1 MKNYDIT
8 KTKLII
14 WDLDDTFW
22 KGTLSEGGVEFL
34 PEMINFIEEL
44 TLKGIMNSICSK
56 NDFES
61 VKNEF
66 INKGFK
72 RVWDLFVFPSI
83 NWLPKGERVKIL
95 LMI

>member
-56 NDFES
+56 T
-61 VKNEF
+61 
-66 INKGFK
+66 IL
-72 RVWDLFVFPSI
+72 RVLKTS
-83 NWLPKGERVKIL
+83 L
-95 LMI
+95 

>member
-34 PEMINFIEEL
+34 PEMISFIEETDAQRYYEL
-44 TLKGIMNSICSK
+44 HLLK
-56 NDFES
+56 
-61 VKNEF
+61 
-66 INKGFK
+66 K
-72 RVWDLFVFPSI
+72 RF
-83 NWLPKGERVKIL
+83 
-95 LMI
+95 

>member
-44 TLKGIMNSICSK
+44 TLKTS
-56 NDFES
+56 
-61 VKNEF
+61 
-66 INKGFK
+66 
-72 RVWDLFVFPSI
+72 L
-83 NWLPKGERVKIL
+83 
-95 LMI
+95 